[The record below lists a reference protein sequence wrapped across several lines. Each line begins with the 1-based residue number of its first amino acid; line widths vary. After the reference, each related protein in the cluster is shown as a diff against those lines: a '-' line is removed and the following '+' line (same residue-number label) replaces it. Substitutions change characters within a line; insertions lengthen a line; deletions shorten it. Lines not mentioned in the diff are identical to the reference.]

1 MFFWIGRELFSGQSP
16 SGVYGKALKEC
27 LNNTEVSTISVKNWD
42 DYVLFVFGEL
52 YLTFVNF
59 LT

>member
-1 MFFWIGRELFSGQSP
+1 MFFWIGSELFSGQSP

-59 LT
+59 LI

>member
-27 LNNTEVSTISVKNWD
+27 LNNTEVGTISVKNWD

-59 LT
+59 LI